1 MKNSSLT
8 PLCLVAAI
16 GLGAWGGWEHV
27 QRTRLAG
34 ELKAATTERDTLR
47 LTANQK
53 ISLASKTA
61 LNPAG
66 PEGLGPEH
74 ADALKAEQEA
84 ANKKP
89 ESPAPNAMG
98 ETMAKM
104 MKDPAMR
111 DMMKSQARGQVDF
124 MYRDL
129 MDMLNLP
136 PEKRDALTKI
146 LTDRAGI
153 GMEMGKA
160 MMSGKKPTEEEK
172 KAQTEAL
179 AKMTTETDKALK
191 ELLGDEDYPKFDQ
204 FEKSQPERMQLN
216 SLNAQLKDA
225 GLELAPE
232 TETQLMDAMYEE
244 RTQFKFDNDMGNQK
258 NTDMSRLTP
267 ENIQRYQEQ
276 TAILRS
282 QIYDRASKI
291 LSPEQLP
298 VFKKSQDTQAAME
311 KMGMEMAGK
320 MFQPAPKEPK

>member
-8 PLCLVAAI
+8 PLCLAAAV
-16 GLGAWGGWEHV
+16 GLGVWGGWEHV
-27 QRTRLAG
+27 QRTRLAE
-34 ELKAATTERDTLR
+34 ELKAAVTERDTLR

-53 ISLASKTA
+53 ISLAAKTPV
-61 LNPAG
+61 NPSG
-66 PEGLGPEH
+66 PEGLGPGH
-74 ADALKAEQEA
+74 ADALKAEEEA
-84 ANKKP
+84 GKKP
-89 ESPAPNAMG
+89 ETPAPNVMG
-98 ETMAKM
+98 EAMSKM

-146 LTDRAGI
+146 LTDRADI
-153 GMEMGKA
+153 GMEMGMA

-172 KAQTEAL
+172 KAQSEAM
-179 AKMTTETDKALK
+179 AKMTTDTDKALK

-216 SLNAQLKDA
+216 SLTAQLKDA

-232 TETQLMDAMYEE
+232 AETQLMDAMYEE

-267 ENIQRYQEQ
+267 ENIQRYQDQ
-276 TAILRS
+276 TAILRGKV
-282 QIYDRASKI
+282 YDRAAKI
-291 LSPEQLP
+291 LTPEQLP

-320 MFQPAPKEPK
+320 MFQPAKEEK

>member
-1 MKNSSLT
+1 MKNFSLT
-8 PLCLVAAI
+8 PLCLIAAI

-27 QRTRLAG
+27 QRSRLAA
-34 ELKAATTERDTLR
+34 ELKAALTERDTLR

-53 ISLASKTA
+53 ISLAAKTA
-61 LNPAG
+61 VNPAG

-74 ADALKAEQEA
+74 ADALKAEQDA
-84 ANKKP
+84 TKKP
-89 ESPAPNAMG
+89 EAPAPNAMG
-98 ETMAKM
+98 ETMSKM

-111 DMMKSQARGQVDF
+111 DMMKAQARGQVDF

-136 PEKRDALTKI
+136 QEKRDALTKI
-146 LTDRAGI
+146 LTERAGAGMEI
-153 GMEMGKA
+153 GMA
-160 MMSGKKPTEEEK
+160 MMSGKKQTEEEK
-172 KAQTEAL
+172 KAQSDSL
-179 AKMTTETDKALK
+179 AKITGETDKALK

-232 TETQLMDAMYEE
+232 AETQLMDAMYEE

-258 NTDMSRLTP
+258 NTDMSRFTP

-276 TAILRS
+276 TSTLRGK
-282 QIYDRASKI
+282 IYDRAAKI

-320 MFQPAPKEPK
+320 MFQPAAKDGK